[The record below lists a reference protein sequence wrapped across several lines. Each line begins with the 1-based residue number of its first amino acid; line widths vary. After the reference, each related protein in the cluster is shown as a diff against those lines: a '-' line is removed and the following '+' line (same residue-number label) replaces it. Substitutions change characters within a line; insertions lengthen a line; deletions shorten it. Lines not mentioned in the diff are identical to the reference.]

1 MRGFGSDNHSGV
13 HPLLMKAIS
22 AANEEHAPS
31 YGTDEWSAR
40 AKNVFKEHFGPKAE
54 THFVFN
60 GTGANVTALRSMIL
74 PWQSCLVSSQ
84 SHLNVDECGAP
95 DVFAGKLLS
104 LPTSDGRLSLEQ
116 LEAALIRQGDQH
128 FAQIRAVSLTQ
139 PTELGT
145 CYSLSEISAICDW
158 AHKNQLYVHVD
169 GARLANAVASL
180 KSSFTEMFLKTGVDI
195 VSLGGTK
202 NGLLMGEAVVILNP
216 ALQGQF
222 SYIRKQSMQLP
233 SKTRFISA
241 QFETY
246 LGTELWKEIANHSLA
261 MAQLLR
267 KSTSNFPSVKIT
279 QATQSNAVFACI
291 PKDWVSK
298 LREKYFFYVWDAA
311 STECRWMT
319 SWDTQPEDISGF
331 TNALSELEKQLPSK
345 DPR

>member
-1 MRGFGSDNHSGV
+1 MRGFGSDNHAGV
-13 HPLLMKAIS
+13 HPILMKAIS
-22 AANEEHAPS
+22 AANADHAPS

-40 AKNVFKEHFGPKAE
+40 AKTIFKEHFGPKAE

-95 DVFAGKLLS
+95 DVFAGKLIS
-104 LPTSDGRLSLEQ
+104 LPTTDGRLSLNQ
-116 LEAALIRQGDQH
+116 LQGALIRQGDQH
-128 FAQIRAVSLTQ
+128 FAQMRAVSLTQ
-139 PTELGT
+139 PSELGT
-145 CYSLSEISAICDW
+145 CYSLAEIAAICDW

-180 KSSFTEMFLKTGVDI
+180 KTTFSEMILQTGVDI

-202 NGLLMGEAVVILNP
+202 NGLMMGEAVIILNP
-216 ALQGQF
+216 ALQSQF

-233 SKTRFISA
+233 SKTRYIAA

-261 MAQLLR
+261 MAKLLR
-267 KSTSNFPSVKIT
+267 ESVEGVDSVKIT
-279 QATQSNAVFACI
+279 QPTESNAVFACI
-291 PKDWVSK
+291 PKPWVSQ

-319 SWDTQPEDISGF
+319 SWDTASEDILGF
-331 TNALSELEKQLPSK
+331 ANAMTSLEHQLTSK
-345 DPR
+345 DER